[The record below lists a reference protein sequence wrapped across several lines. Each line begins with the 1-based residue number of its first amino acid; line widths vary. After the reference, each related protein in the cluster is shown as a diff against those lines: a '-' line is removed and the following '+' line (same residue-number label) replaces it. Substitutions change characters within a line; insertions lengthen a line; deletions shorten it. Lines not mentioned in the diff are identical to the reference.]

1 MSLAYPFDRYL
12 WFDPTSAAVPTS
24 IRLTQ
29 FQVTARGA
37 NPVTLAEAKA
47 FLNYSGDEQ
56 DAVINGIIDG
66 AVRSIESRARRPL
79 SLWTCEATFDC
90 SLGDTRVLLPYPPL
104 VAVNAISYKDTAGGE
119 SVLAADKYEVAT
131 GENGFFR
138 VIEWPEDAAEDRRL
152 DRYKV
157 EWQCG
162 ASAVDLPADLK
173 VAIKFLVSEWFAG
186 RVDGKVEQTIEALIS
201 PHVVPLPRR

>member
-1 MSLAYPFDRYL
+1 MSLGYPFNRYL
-12 WFDPTSAAVPTS
+12 WFDPASAVPTS

-29 FQVTARGA
+29 FQITSRGA
-37 NPVTLAEAKA
+37 NPVTLDEAKA

-56 DAVINGIIDG
+56 DAVITGILDG

-90 SLGDTRVLLPYPPL
+90 SLGDTRVLLPYPPV
-104 VAVNAISYKDTAGGE
+104 VAVSAISYKNDAGGE

-138 VIEWPEDAAEDRRL
+138 VIDWPDDVQEDTRF

-162 ASAVDLPADLK
+162 ASAADLPADLK
-173 VAIKFLVSEWFAG
+173 MAVKFIVNEWFAG